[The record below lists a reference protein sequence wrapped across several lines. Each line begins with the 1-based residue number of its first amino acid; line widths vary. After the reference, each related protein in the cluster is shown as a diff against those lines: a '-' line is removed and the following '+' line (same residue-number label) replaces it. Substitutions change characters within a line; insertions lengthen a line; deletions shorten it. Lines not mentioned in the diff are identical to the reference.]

1 MGNFNMNWL
10 LPPPN
15 LFGMRTS
22 NRNNNPC
29 MVQPDPDS
37 MCETYSDV
45 SKASEYTDT
54 VETEE
59 QDSSYYCET
68 EIMGQENM
76 SRQLCVP
83 CTCYTS
89 GEPGPMGPRGE
100 PGPPGCPGE
109 RGETGPQGVTGPQGP
124 QGATGPMGPRGDTG
138 ERGPAGP
145 PGYPQN
151 YIFASFTGQNLVM
164 QAAACL
170 PLKTEIPDNT
180 QNILLSND
188 VSIILTSGFYAI
200 SYYISTMTKRHD
212 FIELT
217 PVLNDCWQTLYTARA
232 EAVKR
237 REILTIS
244 RYFIIEV
251 PMDSTL
257 FFSWRS
263 SAETSLI
270 SMNLNL
276 EKFCRQ

>member
-1 MGNFNMNWL
+1 MSNFNMNWL

-22 NRNNNPC
+22 NRNGNLRTA
-29 MVQPDPDS
+29 QPAPDF
-37 MCETYSDV
+37 MCGADFDA
-45 SKASEYTDT
+45 SKISQYTDT
-54 VETEE
+54 AEAGE
-59 QDSSYYCET
+59 QDSSSYCED
-68 EIMGQENM
+68 EIMEQEEM
-76 SRQLCVP
+76 SGPPCVP
-83 CTCYTS
+83 CTCCTC

-164 QAAACL
+164 QDVAYL

-180 QNILLSND
+180 QNIFLSND
-188 VSIILTSGFYAI
+188 VSIILTSGCYAV
-200 SYYISTMTKRHD
+200 SYYISTMMKRHG

-217 PVLNDCWQTLYTARA
+217 PVLNECWQTLYTARA
-232 EAVKR
+232 EAVR
-237 REILTIS
+237 RGEMLTIS
-244 RYFIIEV
+244 RYFIMKV
-251 PMDSTL
+251 PTDSTL
-257 FFSWRS
+257 FFAWRS